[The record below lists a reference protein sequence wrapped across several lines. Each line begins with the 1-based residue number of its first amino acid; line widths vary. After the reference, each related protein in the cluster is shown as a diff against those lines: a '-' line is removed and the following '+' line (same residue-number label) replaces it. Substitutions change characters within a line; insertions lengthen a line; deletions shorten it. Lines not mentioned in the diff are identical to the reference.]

1 MIPKEIREKIEKK
14 LELDK
19 EIRKWIDDNLY
30 KEGLFFDSMEIVDK
44 PTGKK
49 QRNGDYCN
57 QAVGHYEYEFY
68 GYYYWLLDNEKY
80 LRMYYE
86 C

>member
-19 EIRKWIDDNLY
+19 EIRKWTENEIEMDD
-30 KEGLFFDSMEIVDK
+30 FAFHSMEIVDK
-44 PTGKK
+44 PQGLK
-49 QRNGDYCN
+49 QRNGDYCD
-57 QAVGHYEYEFY
+57 QRRGYCEDDFY
-68 GYYYWLLDNEKY
+68 GYYYWLLDNGKY
-80 LRMYYE
+80 LRIYYE